1 MTTNEETEASNQDED
16 DPNDP
21 RHPDHDLS
29 EAAPLWLDP
38 ASTQPWFT
46 RRGVIIAVAILVI
59 LGLLLPSLNVL
70 F

>member
-1 MTTNEETEASNQDED
+1 MTESQEQQTFADDDE

-29 EAAPLWLDP
+29 EAAPLWIDP
-38 ASTQPWFT
+38 ASVRPWFT
-46 RRGVIIAVAILVI
+46 ARGFLVVVALIVI
-59 LGLLLPSLNVL
+59 LGLLLPSLRII